1 MGYRCGRYRTLTSVS
16 VRVRDSGWV
25 TGVVGIVLLTSV
37 SASVRGSGWVTGVVG
52 IVPLP
57 LCLCVFETVDGLPV
71 W

>member
-1 MGYRCGRYRTLTSVS
+1 MGYRCGRYRPLCLCVFETVDGLPVCRYRTPTSVS
-16 VRVRDSGWV
+16 VR
-25 TGVVGIVLLTSV
+25 
-37 SASVRGSGWVTGVVG
+37 VRGSGWVTGVVG

>member
-16 VRVRDSGWV
+16 ASDRD
-25 TGVVGIVLLTSV
+25 
-37 SASVRGSGWVTGVVG
+37 SGWVTGVVG

-57 LCLCVFETVDGLPV
+57 LCLRVFETVDGLPV

>member
-25 TGVVGIVLLTSV
+25 TGVVGIV
-37 SASVRGSGWVTGVVG
+37 
-52 IVPLP
+52 PLP
-57 LCLCVFETVDGLPV
+57 LCLCVSETVDGLPV